1 MNDNFP
7 YFLLPKALLLHYVRH
22 EVYDIYEAKKGKS
35 ADTYEA
41 KVVDLSL

>member
-1 MNDNFP
+1 
-7 YFLLPKALLLHYVRH
+7 V
-22 EVYDIYEAKKGKS
+22 VYDVYEAKKGKS